1 LAGDGIGLAVKMLRS
16 GSAIDQGCDHGH
28 YRNPSARKAEPGETA
43 AMSTAESTTITL
55 DFLARFTAS
64 EQFEKVFREGM
75 GLVEET
81 ANYLDGPGRQDARLL
96 DRHGAVAYATESMR
110 LTTRLMQLAS
120 WLLLQRAVGA
130 GEMKQEEVQKE
141 RHRIS
146 LADIGRGHPL
156 TGAEQLPAA
165 LLDIVERS
173 LSLHQRILKF
183 DAMLGASTPGPAPA
197 QSPVM
202 SQIDRIAAVFT
213 TGRA

>member
-1 LAGDGIGLAVKMLRS
+1 MS
-16 GSAIDQGCDHGH
+16 SA
-28 YRNPSARKAEPGETA
+28 ET
-43 AMSTAESTTITL
+43 SSITV
-55 DFLARFTAS
+55 DFLSRFTAS
-64 EQFEKVFREGM
+64 EQFDKVFREGM

-130 GEMKQEEVQKE
+130 GEMKQDEVLKE
-141 RHRIS
+141 RRRIS
-146 LADIGRGHPL
+146 LADIGRGNPL

-183 DAMLGASTPGPAPA
+183 DAMLGLQPPGPTDQP
-197 QSPVM
+197 SPVM
-202 SQIDRIAAVFT
+202 SQIDRIAAVFS

>member
-1 LAGDGIGLAVKMLRS
+1 MS
-16 GSAIDQGCDHGH
+16 SA
-28 YRNPSARKAEPGETA
+28 ET
-43 AMSTAESTTITL
+43 STITV
-55 DFLARFTAS
+55 DFLSRFTAS
-64 EQFEKVFREGM
+64 EQFDKVFRQGM
-75 GLVEET
+75 SLVEET
-81 ANYLDGPGRQDARLL
+81 ANYLDGPGRQDARRL

-130 GEMKQEEVQKE
+130 GEMKQEEVLKE

-146 LADIGRGHPL
+146 LADIGKGHPL

-173 LSLHQRILKF
+173 LLLHQRILKF
-183 DAMLGASTPGPAPA
+183 DAMLGGGAASGPAPV

-202 SQIDRIAAVFT
+202 SQIDRIAAVFAT
-213 TGRA
+213 RRA